1 MELNLNSPAL
11 LFPAITLV
19 ILVYTN
25 RFLALASRIR
35 ELHDKYLQ
43 DPKSKN
49 TLLQIKNLRTRLHMI
64 RLMQWLG
71 AFSFLL
77 CIVCM
82 YFIYRNWQNWAHFIF
97 GASLLALFISILISL
112 AEIQISTKA
121 LEVELSDVEELSKDN
136 VLVDYIKNTFDKD
149 ED

>member
-1 MELNLNSPAL
+1 MELTLNAPAL

-35 ELHDKYLQ
+35 ELHEKYIL

-77 CIVCM
+77 CIICM
-82 YFIYRNWQNWAHFIF
+82 YFIFNNWQNWAHFIF

-136 VLVDYIKNTFDKD
+136 VLVDYLKNTFDK